1 MVLKRYNTF
10 WQSASFLLDV
20 LSGGYRMN
28 GNKGRK
34 KVPEDDGV
42 SLAYEN
48 DLIVKLRFGTLV
60 FRIIL
65 DNNFFSPYE
74 VEYIERHNHA
84 IYEIHY
90 VLSGTSNIVV
100 DNKELQIHPDTYYI
114 IAPNVYHEQR
124 INTKDHVHKY
134 MFFIDYQIF
143 KTENSIY
150 PEEEEE
156 RNILDA
162 FKSIRFFSQKG
173 IKDHLFL
180 LNEIRKELQNLQVGY
195 YSRVQS
201 IFKLLLIQIVRD
213 ILSGKKADYR
223 VPFGSVD
230 EKKTLIIE
238 KFFDTGYHRDITAE
252 QLANQLHVSIR
263 QLNRIMRDKYNMTF
277 MQKLIE
283 IRMEAA
289 KKYLES
295 TDLSVNE
302 ISKKVGYDSESN
314 FYHTFKKMNNCTP
327 GEYRLWSCKK

>member
-74 VEYIERHNHA
+74 VEYI
-84 IYEIHY
+84 
-90 VLSGTSNIVV
+90 
-100 DNKELQIHPDTYYI
+100 DTYYI
-114 IAPNVYHEQR
+114 FAPNVYHEQR

-156 RNILDA
+156 RNILA
-162 FKSIRFFSQKG
+162 FYSLRYFI
-173 IKDHLFL
+173 L
-180 LNEIRKELQNLQVGY
+180 L
-195 YSRVQS
+195 
-201 IFKLLLIQIVRD
+201 
-213 ILSGKKADYR
+213 
-223 VPFGSVD
+223 P
-230 EKKTLIIE
+230 
-238 KFFDTGYHRDITAE
+238 
-252 QLANQLHVSIR
+252 
-263 QLNRIMRDKYNMTF
+263 
-277 MQKLIE
+277 
-283 IRMEAA
+283 
-289 KKYLES
+289 YL
-295 TDLSVNE
+295 T
-302 ISKKVGYDSESN
+302 
-314 FYHTFKKMNNCTP
+314 
-327 GEYRLWSCKK
+327 